1 MYAKNTY
8 YNLVTGENEYM
19 DLVLN
24 NTFYEINSDGLCEV
38 NGGGITGF
46 LAGYMVGTV
55 VGYAGAVGSG
65 PV

>member
-1 MYAKNTY
+1 
-8 YNLVTGENEYM
+8 M